1 MSIRDNVR
9 NVGPYSFTAHD
20 AAVKLDQNESAWPLP
35 DALLDKVA
43 ASLKQ
48 VELNRYPDLQPR
60 RLVSEL
66 ARLHA
71 WDEAAVTVAGG
82 SNVLIQSLVIA
93 AGVGRTV
100 LTVSPTFSVYALQG
114 QLLAHELRQVPLNAD
129 FSLPLRELEEELSE
143 GSGVLFIANPAAPT
157 GNLHPRSE
165 LERLRQAAGDS
176 WLFVI
181 DEAYQHFSGSDFSD
195 LARDGNTV
203 VLRTLSKAAGL
214 AGARL
219 GYALSSRDIAVNLQ
233 KTILPFSVSALQEQV
248 ALTVLEHEEL
258 IRDNVDRTVRER
270 GRVFAALKN
279 VTGVEPFESSAN
291 FILFRVQDAAKV
303 HGSLLEG
310 GVLVRRQDHLPGLAG
325 CLRVSIGQPGENDL
339 FLDTLRSIMT
349 DTIKAG
355 AAA

>member
-114 QLLAHELRQVPLNAD
+114 QLLAHELRQVSLNAD

-157 GNLHPRSE
+157 GNLHPRAE

-195 LARDGNTV
+195 
-203 VLRTLSKAAGL
+203 
-214 AGARL
+214 
-219 GYALSSRDIAVNLQ
+219 
-233 KTILPFSVSALQEQV
+233 
-248 ALTVLEHEEL
+248 
-258 IRDNVDRTVRER
+258 
-270 GRVFAALKN
+270 
-279 VTGVEPFESSAN
+279 
-291 FILFRVQDAAKV
+291 
-303 HGSLLEG
+303 
-310 GVLVRRQDHLPGLAG
+310 
-325 CLRVSIGQPGENDL
+325 
-339 FLDTLRSIMT
+339 
-349 DTIKAG
+349 
-355 AAA
+355 